1 MRRVDDR
8 APSPLDGAV
17 LARWRTFLDS
27 ARDAVVCID
36 RSGTVLLFNKGAEE
50 VFGHRRRDVVGGPVT
65 RLMPEPW
72 ASQHDQYLARYHA
85 TEEPHAIG
93 RIRHVEGLRASGE
106 SFPIEL
112 SVSEAHDGD
121 ATVYLAIIRD
131 VSDRRRVPEHVR
143 QRERLADVGA
153 LAARIVHD
161 VANPLAGLTM
171 LAERIRRRIERTPDA
186 PVATVQPAVDQID
199 LTVRQLERLVQD
211 FKDFVREQRLE
222 PTAID
227 VAELLLE
234 VAEFWRVEAA
244 ARGIELRV
252 QVPEDAPRLRGDR
265 DKLHR
270 VLDNLVKNAIEAVDR
285 GPGVVDVGGQTIDEI
300 LRLVVSDSGP
310 GVPDFVEPFGLFE
323 TTKRGGTGL
332 GLPVCRQIVEAH
344 GGRIDLATRTGG
356 GAEAVVELPFAGPP
370 HARLAL

>member
-1 MRRVDDR
+1 MNRS
-8 APSPLDGAV
+8 AETPEQALQ
-17 LARWRTFLDS
+17 RWQAFLDA

-36 RSGTVLLFNKGAEE
+36 RDGRILIFNAGAEE
-50 VFGHRRRDVVGGPVT
+50 LFGHRRGDVIGGPVN

-72 ASQHDQYLARYHA
+72 ASEHDRYLTRYHETGEA
-85 TEEPHAIG
+85 HAIG

-106 SFPIEL
+106 AFPIEL
-112 SVSEAHDGD
+112 SVSEVNDGQLS
-121 ATVYLAIIRD
+121 VYLAIIRD
-131 VSDRRRVPEHVR
+131 ASDHRRVAEHVR

-186 PVATVQPAVDQID
+186 PVSTVSAATEQID
-199 LTVRQLERLVQD
+199 QTIRQLERLVKD

-222 PTAID
+222 QTAID
-227 VAELLLE
+227 VAELLRE
-234 VAEFWRVEAA
+234 VVHFWRLEAT
-244 ARGIELRV
+244 ARGIRLRV
-252 QVPEDAPRLRGDR
+252 QEPADAPPLHGDR
-265 DKLHR
+265 DKLRR
-270 VLDNLVKNAIEAVDR
+270 VLDNLLKNAIEAVDR
-285 GPGVVDVGGQTIDEI
+285 GPGVVEVLGSAMDEV
-300 LRLVVSDSGP
+300 LRLVVHDSGP
-310 GVPDFVEPFGLFE
+310 GLPEHVDPFGLFE

-344 GGRIDLATRTGG
+344 GGRIALASREGG

-370 HARLAL
+370 HPPSAIL